1 MAKEGKDLGKPA
13 RRKEKWM
20 RWVDRELD
28 AGCWDAECWELG
40 SWKHPENAVKLK
52 NVLAKINEN
61 GLRIS
66 TAIHPPMGAKSE
78 VLGASGNFYRLPRTN
93 ENVPHK

>member
-1 MAKEGKDLGKPA
+1 
-13 RRKEKWM
+13 
-20 RWVDRELD
+20 
-28 AGCWDAECWELG
+28 
-40 SWKHPENAVKLK
+40 VKLK

-66 TAIHPPMGAKSE
+66 TAIHLPLGAKIE